1 MMIRELIFKQT
12 RTVADQ
18 QRKTLVPLSDELLL
32 LESGLDSLSYAILIA
47 NLDDE
52 LDVSPFDDDD
62 VVNPVTFG
70 DLVRIY
76 EAAKHSG

>member
-32 LESGLDSLSYAILIA
+32 LEFWSRFIKLC
-47 NLDDE
+47 
-52 LDVSPFDDDD
+52 
-62 VVNPVTFG
+62 
-70 DLVRIY
+70 
-76 EAAKHSG
+76 HSDRQP